1 MKAAVFE
8 ILVISLCLQSIHA
21 EKSAIGTF
29 LLTADKDYAVAEQ
42 EKKVSFLE
50 GSSKNM
56 PVIDDIEIRIRN
68 QAFRFDGQR
77 YSLRVEPRG
86 FGETRSSRNL
96 YRQRVN
102 YNKQRREVLYN
113 RALKN
118 RYDMIIDL
126 LFRESMLQFHKDMTV
141 LYEDKIKVLRKQ
153 LGSENFNLTDIIK
166 AEDKLTQLKFENIE
180 RERSVNR
187 LKKEIGLYLET
198 EETVKFDTAGLLT
211 VEDINKAVENTEFM
225 LDTNNVNLKYD
236 RLNFQLAESRY
247 KMEVSESRRYV
258 PFFEFG
264 YDHGE
269 RLEELAEKE
278 DGDEYDLKRA
288 FIMNLG
294 IRIPYINT
302 DRQDINR
309 RKLEYLTDRENYLE
323 LKKELA
329 ERMKK
334 DIEDIKLLVSQYTF
348 LAARESDVNAE
359 SSLKKYLKMDGVDP
373 LILLS
378 IRQSI
383 LENDIKKE
391 KIRFDIYRNYIR
403 VIDVNGQ
410 LSHKPLKNYLSLK
423 QEVIAQ

>member
-1 MKAAVFE
+1 MKAAVFA
-8 ILVISLCLQSIHA
+8 LMTISLCIVSVHA
-21 EKSAIGTF
+21 EKRDIGTF
-29 LLTADKDYAVAEQ
+29 LLTAEKDYSVAEQ
-42 EKKVSFLE
+42 EKKISFLE

-56 PVIDDIEIRIRN
+56 PVIDDIELRIRN
-68 QAFRFDGQR
+68 QAFQFDRQR

-118 RYDMIIDL
+118 RYDMIIEL
-126 LFRESMLQFHKDMTV
+126 MSRESMLQFYKTMTV

-198 EETVKFDTAGLLT
+198 EGVADFDTEGLVT
-211 VEDINKAVENTEFM
+211 VEYISKAVENTEYT

-236 RLNFQLAESRY
+236 RLNFQMAESRY
-247 KMEVSESRRYV
+247 KMEVSESRRYI

-269 RLEELAEKE
+269 MKEELERKE
-278 DGDEYDLKRA
+278 DDKDYDLNRA
-288 FIMNLG
+288 YLMNLG

-309 RKLEYLTDRENYLE
+309 RKLDYLNDRENYLE
-323 LKKELA
+323 LKNELT

-334 DIEDIKLLVSQYTF
+334 DLEDIKLLVSQHTF

-391 KIRFDIYRNYIR
+391 KIRFAIYRNYIR
-403 VIDVNGQ
+403 VIDVVGL
-410 LSHKPLKNYLSLK
+410 LSQKPLKNYLSLK
-423 QEVIAQ
+423 QEVVAQ